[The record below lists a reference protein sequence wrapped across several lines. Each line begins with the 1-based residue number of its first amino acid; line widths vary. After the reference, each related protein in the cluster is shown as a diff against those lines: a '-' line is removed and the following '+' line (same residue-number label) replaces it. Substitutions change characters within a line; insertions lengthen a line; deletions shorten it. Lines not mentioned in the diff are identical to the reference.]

1 MKKITVLTL
10 VVLLLLNLNACGGNI
25 DNVAV
30 LHVDSQIYTQAEI
43 NAAIDVVL
51 SYFRAN
57 FDGCTL
63 TQLCYAGDEA
73 KNAFNQWAIQYGA
86 DQAII
91 LVSSFDVGA
100 SGGDGSLNP
109 NSTYTKWQWILVR
122 DEGGSWR
129 HATHGYG

>member
-1 MKKITVLTL
+1 MKRLRVLTL
-10 VVLLLLNLNACGGNI
+10 VILLLLILTACGGNV
-25 DNVAV
+25 DNVNV
-30 LHVDSQIYTQAEI
+30 IHVDSQIYTQAEI

-73 KNAFNQWAIQYGA
+73 EDAFDQWANQYNS

-91 LVSSFDVGA
+91 LVSSFDVGS

-109 NSTYTKWQWILVR
+109 NSTYTEWQWILVR
-122 DEGGSWR
+122 DEGGNWR